1 MEPVGDHQGLAT
13 GTPSLPPDEAQVKSR
28 PPREK
33 SRNRLLERF
42 HLSVDHGDRAR
53 ARSLLDRIE
62 EEGQDAETAFARWRY
77 LASDESLEGA
87 LEAIEQDAARFAD
100 DPDLQR
106 ALGWTLSESGRY
118 GEAGEHLTRA
128 VTLDPDFADAWHDL
142 ALVRE
147 ALGDQDGMQQAFA
160 EVYAID
166 TSPEQPASRFTPDQ
180 VLKWADHAISALPE
194 SVQAVIPHLPIFV
207 QDYPDDWILDESPF
221 DPRLLGLFDGPTY
234 AEVHGSDPG
243 GTPPH
248 IYLYQRNLERV
259 CPGPREMAEQV
270 RITLHH
276 EVGHFL
282 GLDEAEL
289 HDRGLG

>member
-1 MEPVGDHQGLAT
+1 
-13 GTPSLPPDEAQVKSR
+13 VKSR
-28 PPREK
+28 PPRDR

-42 HLSVDHGDRAR
+42 HMSVDHGDRLR
-53 ARSLLDRIE
+53 ARTLLDRIE
-62 EEGQDAETAFARWRY
+62 SERQDAETAFARWRF
-77 LASDESLEGA
+77 LASGEDMNTALKA
-87 LEAIEQDAARFAD
+87 LEVDADRFTT

-106 ALGWTLSESGRY
+106 ALGWTLGECGRY
-118 GEAGEHLTRA
+118 AEAVQPLERA
-128 VTLDPDFADAWHDL
+128 VAIDPDFADAWHDL
-142 ALVRE
+142 ALARE
-147 ALGDQDGMQQAFA
+147 ALGDFDGMQEAFGQ
-160 EVYAID
+160 VYALD
-166 TSPEQPASRFTPDQ
+166 TSPDQAPTRFEPDQ
-180 VLKWADHAISALPE
+180 VLKWANHAIAALPS
-194 SVQAVIPHLPIFV
+194 SVQNVIPQLPIFV
-207 QDYPDDWILDESPF
+207 QDYPDDWIIEESPF

-234 AEVHGSDPG
+234 AEVHGSDSG
-243 GTPPH
+243 GVNAH

>member
-1 MEPVGDHQGLAT
+1 M
-13 GTPSLPPDEAQVKSR
+13 KSR
-28 PPREK
+28 PPRDK

-42 HLSVDHGDRAR
+42 HMAVDHADRAR
-53 ARSLLDRIE
+53 ARTLLDRIE
-62 EEGQDAETAFARWRY
+62 SERQDAETAFARWRF
-77 LASDESLEGA
+77 LAGGEDIETA
-87 LEAIEQDAARFAD
+87 LKTITEDAGRFAS

-106 ALGWTLSESGRY
+106 ALGWTLGECGRSA
-118 GEAGEHLTRA
+118 EAEAPLLRA
-128 VTLDPDFADAWHDL
+128 VKIDPDFADAWHDL
-142 ALVRE
+142 ALARE
-147 ALGDQDGMQQAFA
+147 ALGNFDGMQEAFA
-160 EVYAID
+160 RVYALD
-166 TSPEQPASRFTPDQ
+166 TAEDQQPTRFEPEQ
-180 VLKWADHAISALPE
+180 VLKWANHAIAALPA
-194 SVQAVIPHLPIFV
+194 SVQNVIPQLPIFV
-207 QDYPDDWILDESPF
+207 QDYPDDWIIEESPY

-234 AEVHGSDPG
+234 AEVHGSDTG
-243 GTPPH
+243 GVNAH